1 MGRPK
6 NLPLV
11 EQNASKIHA
20 AEEGNIQST
29 QSSFTAMVDACVHLE
44 GIVGT
49 LGKNNNIL
57 HVPTAESLLQ
67 ELRQWSRQ
75 LPPSIRQFT
84 APMSENQNL
93 EPAERQALMGSM
105 HVSCLYYFA
114 VMLITRPF
122 LIAYLT
128 SRLRGKAPD
137 HLISDPDQ
145 ASDIKLKNN
154 KVSRLA
160 QVCVSSA
167 INMVDMCIK
176 AKSIK
181 FTFGNFCLIE

>member
-1 MGRPK
+1 M
-6 NLPLV
+6 
-11 EQNASKIHA
+11 ETNAVKLQAINDT
-20 AEEGNIQST
+20 ETQST
-29 QSSFTAMVDACVHLE
+29 PSNFTAMVDACILLE
-44 GIVGT
+44 VIVGT

-57 HVPTAESLLQ
+57 HVPTAEDLLQ
-67 ELRQWSRQ
+67 QLREWSRQ
-75 LPPSIRQFT
+75 LPQSVRRFT
-84 APMSENQNL
+84 PASSENHSL
-93 EPAERQALMGSM
+93 EPAERQSLTGSM
-105 HVSCLYYFA
+105 HVSCVYYFA

-122 LIAYLT
+122 LVAYLT

-167 INMVDMCIK
+167 ISMVDMCTK
-176 AKSIK
+176 AKGIN
-181 FTFGNFCLIE
+181 FNIGNLCLIE